1 MIKTV
6 DKKRKNVYL
15 SKDDLKLLKMLAD
28 EDTGGNE
35 SLQVSRLIQKQA
47 RLKRVSLEVEQAS

>member
-15 SKDDLKLLKMLAD
+15 SKEDLKLLKLMAD

-47 RLKRVSLEVEQAS
+47 RLKRLSLEESQAS

>member
-1 MIKTV
+1 M

-35 SLQVSRLIQKQA
+35 SLQISRLIQKQA
-47 RLKRVSLEVEQAS
+47 RLKRVNVEQGQVS